1 MSILAVSYPDA
12 LVMVK
17 NLSGM
22 FEYLFVFLRYFLMVM
37 AFLYM
42 GWSIM
47 NLYSITSSTN
57 GQMQKMFPSRAQPTV
72 GSAWVQFIVAGL
84 LMVTAM
90 TLLPIATSMS
100 AITGE
105 STISYYSIGSYDTGT
120 DDFQTAVKELLQRAF
135 VFLGLLAFWRGFA
148 TWWKITNGETEH
160 KFGRV
165 IGFFFFGVLC
175 FNVEFV
181 NALAANTIGFD
192 VLGFL
197 LKTR

>member
-1 MSILAVSYPDA
+1 
-12 LVMVK
+12 
-17 NLSGM
+17 
-22 FEYLFVFLRYFLMVM
+22 M

-72 GSAWVQFIVAGL
+72 GSAWVQFIIAGL

-165 IGFFFFGVLC
+165 IGFFFFGILC

-181 NALAANTIGFD
+181 NALVSNTIGFD
-192 VLGFL
+192 VLSFL
-197 LKTR
+197 LKTN